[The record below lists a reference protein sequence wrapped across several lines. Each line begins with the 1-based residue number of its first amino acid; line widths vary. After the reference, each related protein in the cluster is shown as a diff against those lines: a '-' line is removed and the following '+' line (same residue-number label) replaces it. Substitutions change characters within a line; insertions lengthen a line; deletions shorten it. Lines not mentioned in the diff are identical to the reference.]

1 MSTPNPLPNKPDRT
15 LRKRI
20 LAEKV
25 NSIKQK
31 QQKHENYNNSS
42 IGKADNLIRSSAN
55 NCLQKISDLFFT
67 YFWPP
72 PTSALAIIAIPVCFY
87 LLKRFLGI
95 FG

>member
-55 NCLQKISDLFFT
+55 NILEKISNLFFT

-72 PTSALAIIAIPVCFY
+72 PTSALAIIHTGR
-87 LLKRFLGI
+87 KG
-95 FG
+95 G